1 MPFFDSLQ
9 FFRFSVSK
17 PVNLQNPSDYNSL
30 KMSMLIFVVVID
42 AHIQLLVDL
51 NPNFDCNISLQNAKQ
66 YHMLSFWNDKKKRNC
81 LWWPGDGYA
90 FDWIDYIGTYFLNN
104 LSTVQLRKNNA
115 MRMRW
120 TKMLQTNLY
129 AKHFAVFFPDFCRYC
144 CQYSVRPRP
153 TFDCL
158 LLFRWMNWKFL
169 FRFGFD
175 AKNHQHLP

>member
-1 MPFFDSLQ
+1 MLLLLMPIFNYWLIWIQ
-9 FFRFSVSK
+9 ILIATYRCKTRNNIICFRFETT
-17 PVNLQNPSDYNSL
+17 
-30 KMSMLIFVVVID
+30 
-42 AHIQLLVDL
+42 
-51 NPNFDCNISLQNAKQ
+51 
-66 YHMLSFWNDKKKRNC
+66 KKKRNC